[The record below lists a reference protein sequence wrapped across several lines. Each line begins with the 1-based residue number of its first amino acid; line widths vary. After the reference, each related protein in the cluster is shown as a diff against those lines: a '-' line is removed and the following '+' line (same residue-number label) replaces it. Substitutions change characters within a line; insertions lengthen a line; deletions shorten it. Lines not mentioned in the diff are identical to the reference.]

1 MLTQVSHASAAGCFY
16 FGVWYVYFILS
27 TLELQAENVKD
38 PAAVVNWEKKWLT
51 ILQWQQSSIHIIMVS
66 TQDA

>member
-38 PAAVVNWEKKWLT
+38 PAAVVN
-51 ILQWQQSSIHIIMVS
+51 
-66 TQDA
+66 